1 MTTTTT
7 ASRYL
12 SDQQVASY
20 HRDGYLAIP
29 RLIDHERILALRRL
43 TEAFVERSRGVS
55 RTDGVFD
62 LDPRHTAASPVVR
75 RIKNPADHDALYAWV
90 ALESPILDVVAEL
103 IGPSLRFHHSKLNLK
118 GGRIGAPV
126 EVHQDAAFYPH
137 SNDDVL
143 AVGLLLDDATAE
155 NGAMAVLPGSH
166 RGPIYSH
173 FDAHGRF
180 VGCVQPDDIA
190 RLDRSRAVLL
200 ALPAGSIHIHHYR
213 LVHWS
218 APNTSP
224 ADRRLLINSYAAADA
239 VNLASDSTGS
249 PMYGR
254 LVRGSWP
261 AVARRTAGDM
271 PMPPD
276 FSQGYN
282 SIYEVQSAD
291 APLASPNSSRTR

>member
-1 MTTTTT
+1 MTTMT
-7 ASRYL
+7 APTRYL
-12 SDQQVASY
+12 TDEQIATYQ
-20 HRDGYLAIP
+20 RDGYLALP
-29 RLIDHERILALRRL
+29 RFIDPERVQALRRV
-43 TEAFVERSRGVS
+43 TDGFVDRSRTVA
-55 RTDGVFD
+55 RTDAVFD
-62 LDPRHTAASPVVR
+62 LDPRHTAAAPVVR
-75 RIKNPADHDALYAWV
+75 RIKNPADNDPLYAWL
-90 ALESPILDVVAEL
+90 ALASPILDVVTEL

-118 GGRIGAPV
+118 GSRIGAPV

-166 RGPIYSH
+166 RGPIYTH
-173 FDAHGRF
+173 FDTRGRF
-180 VGCVQPDDIA
+180 VGCLRPEDVA
-190 RLDRSRAVLL
+190 RLDRSGAVLL

-213 LVHWS
+213 LIHWS

-224 ADRRLLINSYAAADA
+224 GERRLLINSYAAADA
-239 VNLASDSTGS
+239 VNLAADSTGS
-249 PMYGR
+249 PLYGR
-254 LVRGSWP
+254 LVRGTWP

-282 SIYEVQSAD
+282 SIYEVQAESAT
-291 APLASPNSSRTR
+291 ST

>member
-1 MTTTTT
+1 MTTATTRQRT
-7 ASRYL
+7 L
-12 SDQQVASY
+12 TDEQVASY
-20 HRDGYLAIP
+20 RRDGYLAIP
-29 RLIDHERILALRRL
+29 RFIDADRVEALRRV
-43 TEAFVERSRGVS
+43 TDAFIERSRRVGK
-55 RTDGVFD
+55 TDAVFD
-62 LDPRHTAASPVVR
+62 LDPRHSPTAPVVR
-75 RIKNPADHDALYAWV
+75 RIKNPADHDPLYAWLS
-90 ALESPILDVVAEL
+90 LESPILDVVAAL

-118 GGRIGAPV
+118 GSHLGAPV

-143 AVGLLLDDATAE
+143 AVGLLLDDATAD

-166 RGPIYSH
+166 HGPIYSH
-173 FDAHGRF
+173 FDARGRF
-180 VGCVQPDDIA
+180 VGCMQPDDIA

-213 LVHWS
+213 LIHWS

-224 ADRRLLINSYAAADA
+224 GDRRLLITSYAAADA

-249 PMYGR
+249 PLYGR
-254 LVRGSWP
+254 LVRGTWP
-261 AVARRTAGDM
+261 TVARRTAGDM

-282 SIYEVQSAD
+282 SIYEVQAET
-291 APLASPNSSRTR
+291 ARR

>member
-7 ASRYL
+7 AARYL
-12 SDQQVASY
+12 TDRQVAGY

-29 RLIDHERILALRRL
+29 RFIDADRVEALRRL
-43 TEAFVERSRGVS
+43 TEVFVERSRQVA
-55 RTDGVFD
+55 RTDAVFD
-62 LDPRHTAASPVVR
+62 LDPRHTAASPIVR
-75 RIKNPADHDALYAWV
+75 RIKNPADRDPLYAWV

-118 GGRIGAPV
+118 SGHIGAPV

-180 VGCVQPDDIA
+180 VGCVQAADLA
-190 RLDRSRAVLL
+190 RLDRRGAVLL
-200 ALPAGSIHIHHYR
+200 DLPAGSIHIHHYR

-224 ADRRLLINSYAAADA
+224 GDRRLLINSYAAADA
-239 VNLASDSTGS
+239 VNLAADLTGS

-254 LVRGSWP
+254 LVRGTWP
-261 AVARRTAGDM
+261 TVARRTAGDM

-282 SIYEVQSAD
+282 SIYEVQSEA
-291 APLASPNSSRTR
+291 ATT

>member
-1 MTTTTT
+1 MTTTAQRQLT
-7 ASRYL
+7 
-12 SDQQVASY
+12 DEQVASY
-20 HRDGYLAIP
+20 HRDGYLAVP
-29 RLIDHERILALRRL
+29 RLIDAERVEALRRL
-43 TEAFVERSRGVS
+43 TDAFVERSRSVS
-55 RTDGVFD
+55 RSDAVFD
-62 LDPRHTAASPVVR
+62 LDPRHTADAPVLR
-75 RIKNPADHDALYAWV
+75 RIKNPADHHPLYAWV
-90 ALESPILDVVAEL
+90 GLESPILDVVAEL

-118 GGRIGAPV
+118 GGHVGAPV

-173 FDAHGRF
+173 FDAQGRF
-180 VGCVQPDDIA
+180 AGSMRAEDIA
-190 RLDRSRAVLL
+190 RLDRSHAALL

-224 ADRRLLINSYAAADA
+224 GDRRLLINAYAAADA
-239 VNLASDSTGS
+239 VPLAAGPTGS
-249 PMYGR
+249 PRYGR
-254 LVRGSWP
+254 LVRGTYP
-261 AVARRTAGDM
+261 AVARRTAGEM

-276 FSQGYN
+276 FSKGYT
-282 SIYEVQSAD
+282 SIYELQGERAK
-291 APLASPNSSRTR
+291 T

>member
-1 MTTTTT
+1 MTTTT
-7 ASRYL
+7 APPRYL
-12 SDQQVASY
+12 TDAQIATYQ
-20 HRDGYLAIP
+20 RDGYLALP
-29 RLIDHERILALRRL
+29 RFLDPERVQALRRV
-43 TEAFVERSRGVS
+43 TDGFVDRSRTVA
-55 RTDGVFD
+55 RTDAVFD
-62 LDPRHTAASPVVR
+62 LDPRHTAAAPVVR
-75 RIKNPADHDALYAWV
+75 RIKNPADNDPLYAWL

-118 GGRIGAPV
+118 GSHIGAPV

-166 RGPIYSH
+166 RGPIYTH
-173 FDAHGRF
+173 FDTKGRF
-180 VGCVQPDDIA
+180 VGCLRPEDVA
-190 RLDRSRAVLL
+190 RLDRSGAVLL

-224 ADRRLLINSYAAADA
+224 GERRLLINSYAAADA
-239 VNLASDSTGS
+239 VNLAADSTGS
-249 PMYGR
+249 PLYGR
-254 LVRGSWP
+254 LVRGTWP
-261 AVARRTAGDM
+261 AMARRTAGDM

-282 SIYEVQSAD
+282 SIYEVQAESAT
-291 APLASPNSSRTR
+291 SM

>member
-1 MTTTTT
+1 MTTTT
-7 ASRYL
+7 APPRYL
-12 SDQQVASY
+12 TDAQIATYQ
-20 HRDGYLAIP
+20 RDGYLALP
-29 RLIDHERILALRRL
+29 RFLDPERVQALRRV
-43 TEAFVERSRGVS
+43 TDGFVDRSRTVA
-55 RTDGVFD
+55 RTDAVFD
-62 LDPRHTAASPVVR
+62 LDPRHTAAAPVVR
-75 RIKNPADHDALYAWV
+75 RIKNPADNDPLYAWL

-118 GGRIGAPV
+118 GSHIGAPV

-166 RGPIYSH
+166 RGPIYTH
-173 FDAHGRF
+173 FDTRGRF
-180 VGCVQPDDIA
+180 VGCLRPEDVA
-190 RLDRSRAVLL
+190 RLDRSGAVLL

-224 ADRRLLINSYAAADA
+224 GERRLLINSYAAADA
-239 VNLASDSTGS
+239 VNLAADSTGS
-249 PMYGR
+249 PLYGR
-254 LVRGSWP
+254 LVRGTWP
-261 AVARRTAGDM
+261 AMARRTAGDM

-282 SIYEVQSAD
+282 SIYEVQAESAT
-291 APLASPNSSRTR
+291 SM

>member
-1 MTTTTT
+1 MTTTTAPPRHLT
-7 ASRYL
+7 
-12 SDQQVASY
+12 DEQVATY
-20 HRDGYLAIP
+20 QRDGYLALP
-29 RLIDHERILALRRL
+29 RFIDAERVQALRRV
-43 TEAFVERSRGVS
+43 TDGFVDRARSVA
-55 RTDGVFD
+55 RTDAVFD
-62 LDPRHTAASPVVR
+62 LDPRHTAAAPVVR
-75 RIKNPADHDALYAWV
+75 RIKNPADNDPLYAWL

-118 GGRIGAPV
+118 GSHIGAPV

-166 RGPIYSH
+166 RGPIYTH
-173 FDAHGRF
+173 FDTQGRF
-180 VGCVQPDDIA
+180 VGCLRAEDVG
-190 RLDRSRAVLL
+190 RLDRSGAVLL

-213 LVHWS
+213 LIHWS

-224 ADRRLLINSYAAADA
+224 GERRLLINSYAAADA
-239 VNLASDSTGS
+239 VNLAPDSTGS
-249 PMYGR
+249 PLYGR
-254 LVRGSWP
+254 LVRGTWP
-261 AVARRTAGDM
+261 AVARRTSGDM

-282 SIYEVQSAD
+282 SIYEVQAESA
-291 APLASPNSSRTR
+291 ATM

>member
-1 MTTTTT
+1 MATLTTTR
-7 ASRYL
+7 RYL
-12 SDQQVASY
+12 TDEQIASY
-20 HRDGYLAIP
+20 RRDGYLALP
-29 RLIDHERILALRRL
+29 RFIEAGRVEALRRV
-43 TEAFVERSRGVS
+43 TDAFVERSRGVA

-62 LDPRHTAASPVVR
+62 LDPRHTAAAPVVR
-75 RIKNPADHDALYAWV
+75 RIKNPADHDPLYAWL
-90 ALESPILDVVAEL
+90 AFESPILDVVAEL

-118 GGRIGAPV
+118 GGLIGAPV

-143 AVGLLLDDATAE
+143 AVGLLLDDATAA

-166 RGPIYSH
+166 QGPIYTH
-173 FDAHGRF
+173 FDAQGRF
-180 VGCVQPDDIA
+180 VGCLRAEDIA

-224 ADRRLLINSYAAADA
+224 ADRRLLINSYAAADS
-239 VNLASDSTGS
+239 VNLASDSTCS
-249 PMYGR
+249 PSYGR
-254 LVRGSWP
+254 LVRGTWP
-261 AVARRTAGDM
+261 AVARRTPGDL

-282 SIYEVQSAD
+282 SIYEVQSD
-291 APLASPNSSRTR
+291 SSKM